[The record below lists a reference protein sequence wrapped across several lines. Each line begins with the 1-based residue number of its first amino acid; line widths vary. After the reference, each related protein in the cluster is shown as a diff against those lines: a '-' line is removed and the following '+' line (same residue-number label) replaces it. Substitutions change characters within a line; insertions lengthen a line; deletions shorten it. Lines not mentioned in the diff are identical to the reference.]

1 METRSVIKR
10 ILIIGIAILVL
21 AWCLGFVFLAGVM
34 RSQNGINYA
43 NMGRMALELSWLIIP
58 SIIVI
63 VCNIKWS
70 AESSG
75 AKTTIRTV
83 LSAVCGL
90 VVAFC
95 LLLALTGAT
104 FWEPHISWREFGEIL
119 TSTWKITVP
128 CFLVM
133 VYNIIMICI
142 DKKKEKMSKDIIR
155 SAERA
160 E

>member
-34 RSQNGINYA
+34 RSQNGTNFAY
-43 NMGRMALELSWLIIP
+43 MGGMALELSWLIIP

-70 AESSG
+70 AEYSG

-104 FWEPHISWREFGEIL
+104 FWEPHISWRAFGEIL

-133 VYNIIMICI
+133 VYNLIMIRI
-142 DKKKEKMSKDIIR
+142 DKKKEKMSKDIMR

>member
-10 ILIIGIAILVL
+10 ILIIGLAILVL
-21 AWCLGFVFLAGVM
+21 AWCLGFVFLSGVM

-43 NMGRMALELSWLIIP
+43 NMGRTALELSWLIIP
-58 SIIVI
+58 SIIAI

-70 AESSG
+70 VESSG

-83 LSAVCGL
+83 LSAVCCS
-90 VVAFC
+90 VVA
-95 LLLALTGAT
+95 LYL
-104 FWEPHISWREFGEIL
+104 PHAWT
-119 TSTWKITVP
+119 TSTLKITVP
-128 CFLVM
+128 CFLVI
-133 VYNIIMICI
+133 VYNLIMIHI
-142 DKKKEKMSKDIIR
+142 DNKKEKMSKDIMR

>member
-10 ILIIGIAILVL
+10 ILIIGLAILVL
-21 AWCLGFVFLAGVM
+21 AWCLVFVFLSGVM
-34 RSQNGINYA
+34 RSQNGTNFA
-43 NMGRMALELSWLIIP
+43 NMGGMALELSWLIIP

-63 VCNIKWS
+63 VCNIKRS
-70 AESSG
+70 VEYSG
-75 AKTTIRTV
+75 AKTTIRAV
-83 LSAVCGL
+83 LSVVCGL

-95 LLLALTGAT
+95 LLLAWTVGT
-104 FWEPHISWREFGEIL
+104 FWGSDISWRWICEIL

-133 VYNIIMICI
+133 VYNIIMIHI
-142 DKKKEKMSKDIIR
+142 DNKKEKMSKDIMR
-155 SAERA
+155 SAERS

>member
-83 LSAVCGL
+83 LSAVCCSVLAYYLLGAFWGL
-90 VVAFC
+90 GMRWRLIC
-95 LLLALTGAT
+95 DIL
-104 FWEPHISWREFGEIL
+104 IS
-119 TSTWKITVP
+119 SWKITVP

-142 DKKKEKMSKDIIR
+142 DKKKEKMSKDIMR
-155 SAERA
+155 SAERS

>member
-21 AWCLGFVFLAGVM
+21 AWCLGFVFLSGVM

-43 NMGRMALELSWLIIP
+43 NMGRTALELSWLIIP
-58 SIIVI
+58 SIIAI

-70 AESSG
+70 VESSG

-83 LSAVCGL
+83 LSAVCCS
-90 VVAFC
+90 VVAYY
-95 LLLALTGAT
+95 LLGS
-104 FWEPHISWREFGEIL
+104 FWGLGISWSISWRLICDIL
-119 TSTWKITVP
+119 TSSWKITVP

-133 VYNIIMICI
+133 VYNIIMIHI
-142 DKKKEKMSKDIIR
+142 DNKKEKMSKDIMR
-155 SAERA
+155 SAERS

>member
-10 ILIIGIAILVL
+10 ILIIGLAILVL
-21 AWCLGFVFLAGVM
+21 AWCSVFVFLSGVM
-34 RSQNGINYA
+34 RSQNGINFEY
-43 NMGRMALELSWLIIP
+43 MGGMVLDLSWLIIP

-70 AESSG
+70 VESVG
-75 AKTTIRTV
+75 AKTTIRAV

-95 LLLALTGAT
+95 LLLAWTGAT
-104 FWEPHISWREFGEIL
+104 FWGSHISWRTICEIL

-133 VYNIIMICI
+133 VYNVIMIRI
-142 DKKKEKMSKDIIR
+142 DKKKEKMSKDIMR
-155 SAERA
+155 SAERS